1 MDSPNS
7 NISLAFFYEEIER
20 ISCTPGVEQKRP
32 HLTPGVLK
40 VDFSEARIMSQVMAN
55 WKPPAA
61 TTPSVAQRV
70 TIGSLL
76 RKSKACVNS

>member
-1 MDSPNS
+1 M
-7 NISLAFFYEEIER
+7 ER

-40 VDFSEARIMSQVMAN
+40 VDFSEAMIISQVIAN

-61 TTPSVAQRV
+61 ATPSIAQRV
-70 TIGSLL
+70 TIGS
-76 RKSKACVNS
+76 RFKKRRVFVHS